1 MSILG
6 HYRDNCFSE
15 LSKCAQLYERCI
27 IRDFFFK
34 RKSLSNTLFIEHIL
48 QKEILGILI
57 LIYRKYSELWTAVTK
72 NHLGNA
78 LIIQRQYET
87 LFKARQMV
95 FK

>member
-1 MSILG
+1 MRAIIWKV
-6 HYRDNCFSE
+6 HYLR
-15 LSKCAQLYERCI
+15 L
-27 IRDFFFK
+27 FFE

-95 FK
+95 FKWLSRFADL